1 VAAKERSRGLLVA
14 SMMHDQPPSDAAR
27 AATAPPLRDRPVTV
41 RLWASAL
48 IALAVLSLALPFIV
62 LLTGERPPRTEFLW
76 AFSMG
81 LGFGALALAA
91 MQFALTGRL
100 RWLTHPFGAD
110 IVYLC
115 HRYLSWAAL
124 ALMLAHFAILYI
136 WYQPALGVLNPLEA
150 RWELTSGRV
159 AMACFIALVV
169 SSQFRKRLRLSYEFW
184 RYLHVALAVI
194 GFAAAVAHVLGVGT
208 YTAAADKRALWIGV
222 TVGWVGLLLW
232 SRIGRPWLQARNPW
246 IVTANES
253 ERGGVRTLK
262 LAPQRRGLKHW
273 KPGQFAWLSI
283 GRSPFALKEHPFT
296 ISSPPEQGPELTFSI
311 KPLGDDTA
319 RLVEIPAGT
328 RAYVDGPYGA
338 FSIDREPDAPG
349 LVMVAGGIGIT
360 PIFANLKALELR
372 GDTRPVILV
381 YANKNLSGASFRE
394 ELDAMRARLDLTI
407 VHVLEEPPEDWDGET
422 GFIDDAVLARN
433 LPPKS
438 RTWPHL
444 MCGPAPMLDAARDA
458 LRARGVPLTE
468 IDTEMFDLV

>member
-1 VAAKERSRGLLVA
+1 
-14 SMMHDQPPSDAAR
+14 MHSHDKAGEAT
-27 AATAPPLRDRPVTV
+27 AATLPPVRERPFTV
-41 RLWASAL
+41 KLWAMSL
-48 IALAVLSLALPFIV
+48 IALAMLALAMPFIV
-62 LLTGERPPRTEFLW
+62 LLTGERPPASEFLW

-91 MQFALTGRL
+91 LQFALTGRL

-124 ALMLAHFAILYI
+124 ALMLAHFGILYI

-159 AMACFIALVV
+159 ALTCFIALVI
-169 SSQFRKRLRLSYEFW
+169 SSQFRKWLRLPYEWW

-222 TVGWVGLLLW
+222 TVGWVGLLVW

-246 IVTANES
+246 IVTANEA
-253 ERGGVRTLK
+253 ERGGVHTLK
-262 LAPQRRGLKHW
+262 LRPQRRGLEHW

-283 GRSPFALKEHPFT
+283 GRSPWALKEHPFT
-296 ISSPPEQGPELTFSI
+296 ISSPPETGPDLSFSI

-319 RLVEIPAGT
+319 RLVEVPAGT

-338 FSIDREPDAPG
+338 FSIDREQDAPG
-349 LVMVAGGIGIT
+349 FVMIAGGIGIT
-360 PIFANLKALELR
+360 PIFANLKALALR
-372 GDTRPVILV
+372 GDPRPVILF
-381 YANKNLSGASFRE
+381 YANKDLSDASFRE
-394 ELDAMRARLDLTI
+394 ELEAMRARLDLTI
-407 VHVLEEPPEDWDGET
+407 VHVPEDPPEGWEGEA
-422 GFIDDAVLARN
+422 GFIDEQVLARH
-433 LPPKS
+433 LPRPS
-438 RTWPHL
+438 RNWPHL
-444 MCGPAPMLDAARDA
+444 MCGPAPMLAAIRNA
-458 LRARGVPLTE
+458 LQARGVPLTM
-468 IDTEMFDLV
+468 IDTEVFDLV

>member
-1 VAAKERSRGLLVA
+1 MG
-14 SMMHDQPPSDAAR
+14 
-27 AATAPPLRDRPVTV
+27 DRPVTV
-41 RLWASAL
+41 RLWAGGL
-48 IALAVLSLALPFIV
+48 IALAILALALPFIV
-62 LLTGERPPRTEFLW
+62 LLTGERPPAAEFLW

-115 HRYLSWAAL
+115 HRYLSWGAL
-124 ALMLAHFAILYI
+124 ALMLGHFAILYI
-136 WYQPALGVLNPLEA
+136 WYEPTLGVLNPLEA

-159 AMACFIALVV
+159 ALACFIALVI
-169 SSQFRKRLRLSYEFW
+169 SSQFRKLLSLPYEWW

-222 TVGWVGLLLW
+222 TIGWVGLLAW
-232 SRIGRPWLQARNPW
+232 SRIGRPLLQARNPW
-246 IVTANES
+246 TVTANEE

-262 LAPQRRGLKHW
+262 LAPQRRGLSHW

-283 GRSPFALKEHPFT
+283 GRSPWALKEHPFT
-296 ISSPPEQGPELTFSI
+296 ISTPPEAGPDLSFSI

-319 RLVEIPAGT
+319 DLVKVPVGT

-349 LVMVAGGIGIT
+349 FVMIAGGIGIT
-360 PIFANLKALELR
+360 PILANLEALDMR
-372 GDTRPVILV
+372 GDKRPVILF
-381 YANKNLSGASFRE
+381 YANKNWSGISFRE
-394 ELDAMRARLDLTI
+394 TLDGMGSRLALTI
-407 VHVLEEPPEDWDGET
+407 VHVLEDPPEGWDGET
-422 GFIDDAVLARN
+422 GFIDDDVLARH
-433 LPPKS
+433 LPPES
-438 RTWPHL
+438 RDWPHL
-444 MCGPAPMLDAARDA
+444 MCGPAPMLNAVNHA
-458 LRARGVPLTE
+458 LHTRGVPLSR
-468 IDTEMFDLV
+468 IDTEVFDLV

>member
-1 VAAKERSRGLLVA
+1 
-14 SMMHDQPPSDAAR
+14 MHDQHSAD
-27 AATAPPLRDRPVTV
+27 TAGTVAKPPLRDRPATV
-41 RLWASAL
+41 KLWATGL
-48 IALAVLSLALPFIV
+48 IALAMLALALPFIV
-62 LLTGERPPRTEFLW
+62 LLTGERPPATDFLW
-76 AFSMG
+76 SFSMG

-159 AMACFIALVV
+159 ALGCFIVLVI
-169 SSQFRKRLRLSYEFW
+169 SSQFRKRLGLAYEWW
-184 RYLHVALAVI
+184 RYLHLVLAVI

-208 YTAAADKRALWIGV
+208 YTAAADKRTLWIGV
-222 TVGWVGLLLW
+222 TVGWIGLLAW

-246 IVTANES
+246 TVIANEP
-253 ERGGVRTLK
+253 ERGGVHTLK
-262 LAPQRRGLKHW
+262 LAPQRRGLAHW

-296 ISSPPEQGPELTFSI
+296 ISSPPEAGPELTFSI

-319 RLVEIPAGT
+319 RLIKIPTGT

-349 LVMVAGGIGIT
+349 FVMIAGGIGIT
-360 PIFANLKALELR
+360 PIFANLKALALR
-372 GDTRPVILV
+372 GDPRPVILI
-381 YANKNLSGASFRE
+381 YANKDLSGASFRE
-394 ELDAMRARLDLTI
+394 ELDALRTKLDLTI
-407 VHVLEEPPEDWDGET
+407 VHIPEDPPDDWDGEA
-422 GFIDDAVLARN
+422 GFIDEKVLARN
-433 LPPKS
+433 LPPQS

-444 MCGPAPMLDAARDA
+444 MCGPGPMLDAARKA
-458 LRARGVPLTE
+458 LRARGVPLME
-468 IDTEMFDLV
+468 IDTEVFDLV

>member
-1 VAAKERSRGLLVA
+1 
-14 SMMHDQPPSDAAR
+14 MHSHDKAGEVT
-27 AATAPPLRDRPVTV
+27 AATLPPVRERPFTV
-41 RLWASAL
+41 KLWATAL
-48 IALAVLSLALPFIV
+48 IALAMLALALPFIV
-62 LLTGERPPRTEFLW
+62 LLTGERAPESEFLW

-91 MQFALTGRL
+91 LQFALTGRL

-124 ALMLAHFAILYI
+124 ALMLAHFGILYI

-159 AMACFIALVV
+159 ALTCFIALVI
-169 SSQFRKRLRLSYEFW
+169 SSQFRKWLRLPYEWW
-184 RYLHVALAVI
+184 RYLHVALAAI

-222 TVGWVGLLLW
+222 TVGWIGLLAW

-246 IVTANES
+246 IVTANEA
-253 ERGGVRTLK
+253 ERGGVHTLK
-262 LAPQRRGLKHW
+262 LAPQQRGLEHW

-283 GRSPFALKEHPFT
+283 GRSPWALKEHPFT
-296 ISSPPEQGPELTFSI
+296 ISSPPETGPDLSFSI

-319 RLVEIPAGT
+319 RLVEVPAGT

-338 FSIDREPDAPG
+338 FSIDREQDAPG
-349 LVMVAGGIGIT
+349 FVMIAGGIGIT

-372 GDTRPVILV
+372 GDPRPVILF
-381 YANKNLSGASFRE
+381 YANKDLSDASFRE
-394 ELDAMRARLDLTI
+394 ELEAMRARLDLTI
-407 VHVLEEPPEDWDGET
+407 VHVPEYPPEGWKGEA
-422 GFIDDAVLARN
+422 GFIDDQVLARH
-433 LPPKS
+433 LPRHS
-438 RTWPHL
+438 RSWPHL
-444 MCGPAPMLDAARDA
+444 MCGPAPMLAAVRKA
-458 LRARGVPLTE
+458 LQARGVPLTR
-468 IDTEMFDLV
+468 IDTEVFDLV